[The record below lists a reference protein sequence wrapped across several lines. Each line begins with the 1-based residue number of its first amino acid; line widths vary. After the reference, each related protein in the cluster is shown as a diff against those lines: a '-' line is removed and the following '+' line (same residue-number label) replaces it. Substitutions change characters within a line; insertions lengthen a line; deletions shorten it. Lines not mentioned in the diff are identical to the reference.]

1 MDVQEDKPVTLNV
14 IETVAE
20 AEVAEPED
28 DIAEPEK
35 EEEEDEKKES
45 SAEECEEGEYTN
57 FEELD

>member
-14 IETVAE
+14 TEAETE
-20 AEVAEPED
+20 AEVAEPEA

-35 EEEEDEKKES
+35 EEEEGEKKES